1 MPLVTGSFK
10 EAIQANYGSGAS
22 ADHVKDASF
31 AEVVSRL
38 ASIGFEEV
46 SGIVLEED

>member
-22 ADHVKDASF
+22 DSHIKPASF
-31 AEVVSRL
+31 KQVISNL

-46 SGIVLEED
+46 SDIVLEED